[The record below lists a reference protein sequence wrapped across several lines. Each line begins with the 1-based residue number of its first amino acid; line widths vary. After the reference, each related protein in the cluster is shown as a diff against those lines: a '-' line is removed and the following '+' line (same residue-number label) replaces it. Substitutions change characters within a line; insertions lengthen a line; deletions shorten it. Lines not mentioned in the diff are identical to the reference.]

1 MKLQNWQWHHR
12 VSLVKTLRRIYELI
26 SKGQGQNL
34 TLDQGHVIT
43 KRGNVAYQ
51 STRINKTNT
60 LTLARKRCFATFAH
74 AGGGLVRPPPWR
86 LKTERR
92 RA

>member
-1 MKLQNWQWHHR
+1 M
-12 VSLVKTLRRIYELI
+12 
-26 SKGQGQNL
+26 
-34 TLDQGHVIT
+34 
-43 KRGNVAYQ
+43 
-51 STRINKTNT
+51 

-74 AGGGLVRPPPWR
+74 AGGGVGATPPWR